1 MKKRRLQKKRHIIIL
16 LCVPDLFD
24 RVKSKMKRHQ
34 FLINFM
40 QKKTLSFRCI
50 YDWLKCIKYSSKNS
64 VKQSNGVES
73 FFFQCTIKGEEK
85 REKNASIFFS
95 FVLRNILCLVRVL
108 NDIQLVRH
116 IFIHI
121 SKENS
126 NRMHLH
132 TFFYCCFHSY

>member
-1 MKKRRLQKKRHIIIL
+1 MHKI
-16 LCVPDLFD
+16 
-24 RVKSKMKRHQ
+24 
-34 FLINFM
+34 FL
-40 QKKTLSFRCI
+40 
-50 YDWLKCIKYSSKNS
+50 KNS

-116 IFIHI
+116 IFIHV
-121 SKENS
+121 SKENG

-132 TFFYCCFHSY
+132 KLFLLLFPFILKMRCMLNFEMNLKMKTLSNHKMLAPASA